1 MKLEKDNL
9 YGYLFTLP
17 FVIIFL
23 FFLVYPFGKL
33 FYISFFE
40 WNLMAVAI
48 DSSRKTFVGFENFYY
63 LLAGEGVYF
72 DLTIFFTPI
81 KIITFFLLTSFLIY
95 CYSKEI

>member
-48 DSSRKTFVGFENFYY
+48 DSSRKTFIGFENFYY

-72 DLTIFFTPI
+72 DLTIFFYTNKNYNI
-81 KIITFFLLTSFLIY
+81 FFINFIFNLLLQ
-95 CYSKEI
+95 